1 MTNIGSPND
10 QYRLVSPSSVG
21 LVCLLG
27 RYSFRHRGESDER
40 DSLDGDYSMER
51 RHYIPFYK
59 TLSVEVGDHEPLCRG
74 MEWLFGEILVS
85 LRTTS

>member
-1 MTNIGSPND
+1 
-10 QYRLVSPSSVG
+10 
-21 LVCLLG
+21 
-27 RYSFRHRGESDER
+27 
-40 DSLDGDYSMER
+40 MER

-85 LRTTS
+85 LRTAS